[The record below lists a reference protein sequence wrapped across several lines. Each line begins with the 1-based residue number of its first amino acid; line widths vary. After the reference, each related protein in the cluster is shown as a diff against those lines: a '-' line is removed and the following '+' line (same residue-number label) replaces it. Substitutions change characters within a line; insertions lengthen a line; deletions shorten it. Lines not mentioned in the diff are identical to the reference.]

1 MQLQAHRQRS
11 LLRWDAQEP
20 LNINCDFLKYGVTRQ
35 ANPYVD
41 EGRADEDGGMMARK
55 PNYSFER
62 NKRTKAKAAKREAKR
77 QAKLAAKEEKAN
89 ATSER

>member
-1 MQLQAHRQRS
+1 
-11 LLRWDAQEP
+11 
-20 LNINCDFLKYGVTRQ
+20 
-35 ANPYVD
+35 
-41 EGRADEDGGMMARK
+41 MMARK